1 MGLQIIRGRN
11 FLKGNPSDS
20 NTIIVNETLVKEY
33 GWKDPIGQKLPGKYQ
48 QTVVGVVKDFH
59 IQSLHTPIPPA
70 VMALKPDSI
79 FRNSSDVSYAFP
91 AQPRVTVRFK
101 GGDAQS
107 HINFLRTSWKAVA
120 GDQDFEFQ
128 FLDDALNTAY
138 QQEERLGKIVQYAS
152 FLSIFI
158 ACMGLFGLATLIVVR
173 RTKEIGIRKV
183 LGADV
188 KSIVR
193 LLSKEFVI
201 LVIVASAIA
210 FPVAWWALQKWLQDF
225 TY

>member
-1 MGLQIIRGRN
+1 MRRL
-11 FLKGNPSDS
+11 
-20 NTIIVNETLVKEY
+20 
-33 GWKDPIGQKLPGKYQ
+33 
-48 QTVVGVVKDFH
+48 
-59 IQSLHTPIPPA
+59 
-70 VMALKPDSI
+70 
-79 FRNSSDVSYAFP
+79 FRSYAFP

-107 HINFLRTSWKAVA
+107 HINFLRSSWKAVA

-138 QQEERLGKIVQYAS
+138 LQEERLGKIVQYAS

-225 TY
+225 TYRINIPLLAFIGAAILTLIVALLTVGFHAVKAALSNPVKALRTE